1 MDMGY
6 IKLFRKLTQ
15 KEFYK
20 QKPFDAAHAWID
32 LIFLMNSQK
41 ASIKYD
47 ENKLELLPGQHLT
60 SIVKLAERW
69 GWSRNKV
76 KKQFREW
83 EDDGQVFVRF
93 LDSKGT
99 VLTLPNYESYND
111 KRAGKGQAKGQE
123 KDTNNIIYNIY
134 STDVPDDIKIKRPMS
149 DWQVDVSAVMRR
161 LRRINKL
168 EKGEAKLAALLIKQ
182 HGFILTV
189 AKLEQIESSDVV
201 FKNAKHA
208 RAYIIATLKK
218 SSVGNSAGGGA
229 VPFWKKAVDDFD
241 FEKTMPDIEEFLTRN

>member
-1 MDMGY
+1 MGMGY

-20 QKPFDAAHAWID
+20 QKPFDFAHAWID

-47 ENKLELLPGQHLT
+47 ESKLEILPGQHLT
-60 SIVKLAERW
+60 SVVKLAERW
-69 GWSRNKV
+69 GWSRSKV
-76 KKQFREW
+76 IKQLKEW
-83 EDDGQVFVRF
+83 ENDEQVKVMF
-93 LDSKGT
+93 LSKKGT
-99 VLTLPNYESYND
+99 MLTLPNYKTYND
-111 KRAGKGQAKGQE
+111 GRATKEQGKEQQ

-134 STDVPDDIKIKRPMS
+134 STDVPDEVKLKRPMT
-149 DWQVDVSAVMRR
+149 DWQVDVSCVMRR

-168 EKGEAKLAALLIKQ
+168 EKGDARLAALLIKQ
-182 HGFILTV
+182 HGFLLTV
-189 AKLEQIESSDVV
+189 AKLEQIEASDVV

-218 SSVGNSAGGGA
+218 ASAGNSAA
-229 VPFWKKAVDDFD
+229 PVWNKKWGNNDNFD
-241 FEKTMPDIEEFLTRN
+241 FEKAMPDLDEFLARN